1 MPRRLWLM
9 LHEPRI
15 ITAATGVMWAILI
28 GIGTAALLAPPA
40 TISHQMGP
48 TLTTVWAILLM
59 VGGALGLVGCLPGWF
74 WIERVG
80 LILTA
85 TGAAMYLAVVLML
98 HYAEPGSRLVQAG
111 FVSLALVSLVVR
123 WLRVR
128 GPQIDPTRGAR
139 PHAHP

>member
-15 ITAATGVMWAILI
+15 ITAATGVMWSILI

-48 TLTTVWAILLM
+48 TLTIVWAILLI
-59 VGGALGLVGCLPGWF
+59 VGGLAGLVGCLPGWF

-80 LILTA
+80 LILTG
-85 TGAAMYLAVVLML
+85 TGASMYLAVVLML

-111 FVSLALVSLVVR
+111 FVILSLDFLVVR
-123 WLRVR
+123 WLCIR
-128 GPQIDPTRGAR
+128 GPQIDPTRGLK
-139 PHAHP
+139 PHDQP

>member
-1 MPRRLWLM
+1 MPRRLWLL

-15 ITAATGVMWAILI
+15 ITAATGITWSILI
-28 GIGTAALLAPPA
+28 GIGVAALLAPPA

-48 TLTTVWAILLM
+48 TLTVVWAILLI

-80 LILTA
+80 LILTG
-85 TGAAMYLAVVLML
+85 TGASMYLAVVLLL

-111 FVSLALVSLVVR
+111 FVTLALASLVVR
-123 WLRVR
+123 
-128 GPQIDPTRGAR
+128 
-139 PHAHP
+139 

>member
-15 ITAATGVMWAILI
+15 ITAATGVMWSILI
-28 GIGTAALLAPPA
+28 GIGAAALLAPPA

-48 TLTTVWAILLM
+48 TLTVVWAILLI

-80 LILTA
+80 LILA
-85 TGAAMYLAVVLML
+85 GTGATMYLAVVLML

-111 FVSLALVSLVVR
+111 FVLLGIGSLVVR

-128 GPQIDPTRGAR
+128 GPQIDPTRGLK
-139 PHAHP
+139 PHDQP

>member
-1 MPRRLWLM
+1 MPRRLWLL

-15 ITAATGVMWAILI
+15 ITAATGIMWSILI
-28 GIGTAALLAPPA
+28 GIGAAALLAPPA

-48 TLTTVWAILLM
+48 TLTVVWAILLI

-80 LILTA
+80 LILA
-85 TGAAMYLAVVLML
+85 GTGATMYLAVVLLL

-111 FVSLALVSLVVR
+111 FVLLGIGFLVVR
-123 WLRVR
+123 WLQVR
-128 GPQIDPTRGAR
+128 GPQIDPTRGLK
-139 PHAHP
+139 PHDQP

>member
-1 MPRRLWLM
+1 MPRRLWMM
-9 LHEPRI
+9 LHEPRV

-48 TLTTVWAILLM
+48 TLTIVWAILLM
-59 VGGALGLVGCLPGWF
+59 VGGALGLVGCLPGCF

-80 LILTA
+80 LILSG
-85 TGAAMYLAVVLML
+85 TGASMYLAVVLLL

-111 FVSLALVSLVVR
+111 FVILSLDFLVVR
-123 WLRVR
+123 WLHIR
-128 GPQIDPTRGAR
+128 GPQIDPTRGLK
-139 PHAHP
+139 PHDQP

>member
-48 TLTTVWAILLM
+48 ALSVVWATLLM

-80 LILTA
+80 LILA
-85 TGAAMYLAVVLML
+85 GTGATMYLAVVLLL

-111 FVSLALVSLVVR
+111 FVILSLASLVVR
-123 WLRVR
+123 WLRIR
-128 GPQIDPTRGAR
+128 GPQIDPTRGLK
-139 PHAHP
+139 PHAQP

>member
-48 TLTTVWAILLM
+48 TLTIVWAILLM

-80 LILTA
+80 LILA
-85 TGAAMYLAVVLML
+85 GTGASMYLAVVLLL

-111 FVSLALVSLVVR
+111 FVILSLDFLVVR
-123 WLRVR
+123 WLRIR
-128 GPQIDPTRGAR
+128 GPQIDPTRGLKL
-139 PHAHP
+139 HAQP

>member
-48 TLTTVWAILLM
+48 TLTVVWAILLM
-59 VGGALGLVGCLPGWF
+59 VGGLAGLVGCLPGWF

-80 LILTA
+80 LILA
-85 TGAAMYLAVVLML
+85 GTGASMYLAVVLLL

-111 FVSLALVSLVVR
+111 FVILSLDFLVVR
-123 WLRVR
+123 WLRIR
-128 GPQIDPTRGAR
+128 GPQIDPTRGLKL
-139 PHAHP
+139 HAQP